1 MLKKQEEFEHK
12 FNFRFEESDEDFI
25 KRYPRT
31 FKDTLRKD
39 EYKIIKKRKDVEKR
53 EKTKKG
59 EKKRIENDE
68 KT

>member
-1 MLKKQEEFEHK
+1 M
-12 FNFRFEESDEDFI
+12 RTSI

-39 EYKIIKKRKDVEKR
+39 EYKIIKKRKDVEER